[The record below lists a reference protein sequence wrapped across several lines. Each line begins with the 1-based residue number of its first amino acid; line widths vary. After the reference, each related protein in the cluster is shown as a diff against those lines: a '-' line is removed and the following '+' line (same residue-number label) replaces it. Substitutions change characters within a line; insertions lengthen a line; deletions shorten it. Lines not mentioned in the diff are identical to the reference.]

1 MHEIL
6 NTTNINEI
14 SDSMNFETE
23 LFKSKKVFGK
33 EERKVKKSITLEGL
47 FKRFFHLK
55 MIKPSTDSKKQK
67 KLKRLYE
74 EERLKYWNETTKK
87 ESKEFHKM
95 DRIAKYKLSKII
107 PNDLSKR
114 RY

>member
-14 SDSMNFETE
+14 SESMNFETE
-23 LFKSKKVFGK
+23 LFKSKKVVGK
-33 EERKVKKSITLEGL
+33 EERKLKKSTTLEGL

-55 MIKPSTDSKKQK
+55 MIKPTIGSKKQK
-67 KLKRLYE
+67 KNKILFG
-74 EERLKYWNETTKK
+74 EERLKVWNEITKK

-107 PNDLSKR
+107 TNDISKKR
-114 RY
+114 